1 MQKVKKAIRFIFAED
16 EDLSL
21 EYRLFLSALIV
32 GILTGVAGSLI
43 NLMLITSLPAV
54 IIPSVLTLTL
64 FALYYFVRFKK
75 IIKPFIIPIIVLA
88 LFTISAIWIFNGG
101 INGSNIMPG
110 FVVLILGIMVYPDK
124 LKKYVLILFIALN
137 IIVYLIQLYSPGMI
151 VDYQSQTERWIDS
164 LITLIYTSCF
174 IYLIIVFVR
183 KQHTFERH
191 KSEEGEKKYRA
202 LVDNAFEGI
211 IIIDFEGKILF
222 ANQSL
227 IRTFEYENFDEIIGN
242 NVFQYIAPE
251 SVPQAI
257 KDLTDVAQGQVIKV
271 ANYCGITSK
280 GNKIWFESIG
290 KTIEYE
296 GIKADIISV
305 RDITAK
311 RKADEELTKL
321 RNAIDRSGEAVFMTD
336 KDGLFTFINPGFTS
350 IYGYS
355 ADEVIGKETPHLLK
369 SGNLD
374 DELYQGTW
382 QTLIQ
387 DQEIKGELKNKRKDG
402 TIIDIEGSANVI
414 LDENMNVVGSL
425 GIQRDITVR
434 KHAEAI
440 FRDII
445 EINPMSIQIMDM
457 EGYTLQTNSAHTKL
471 FGVSPPADYSIFNDN
486 QLAQQGLAVFFEKMK
501 NGEVVYF
508 PDSNFN
514 VHEVDPSFPDLSVW
528 IKAVGFS
535 LNNSNGKPERL
546 VFMHENITERRL
558 AEEALKKSEHFLKEA
573 QVIAQLGIY
582 TLDFA
587 SGKWESSE
595 VLDDIFGIG
604 TDFDRSYEGWSSI
617 VHPEWQKIMED
628 YFKNE
633 VIGAKT
639 DFDKEYQI
647 IRKND
652 KAERWV
658 HGIGRLKFGAENQL
672 ITMVGTIRDITERKH
687 SEQELTKAKERAE
700 ESDRL
705 KSAFL
710 ANMSHEIRTPMNGI
724 LGFSEL
730 LKTPGLTG
738 DQQKE
743 YLGIIKKSGNR
754 MLNIINDIVDISKIE
769 AGQMQFSVSKTNLNE
784 HTEDIYT
791 LFKLE
796 AESKGLS
803 FTFKN
808 GLPDDRA
815 NIQTDGEKV
824 YAILTNLVKNA
835 IKYTEKGSIEFGY
848 KIVDTLTVSK
858 TLHATSQQAT
868 SQQAT
873 NLLQFYVK
881 DTGIGIPANRQ
892 LAIFDRFV
900 QADIAD
906 TRAFQGAGL
915 GLSISKAY
923 TDMLGGRIWTESKEG
938 VGSTFYF
945 SIPFHS
951 VVKENED
958 SESEVLPVTIAD
970 KINKLKILIVEDDE
984 TSEMLIRL
992 AVRNFSDNILTAATG
1007 VEAIKQCQN
1016 NPDIDLILM
1025 DIKMGEMDG
1034 YEATRQIRLWNKKVK
1049 IIAQTAFGMEGD
1061 REKAIDAGC
1070 NDYISKPLDIAILKE
1085 LIKGHFS

>member
-1 MQKVKKAIRFIFAED
+1 MLIIKKAIRFIFAED
-16 EDLSL
+16 EDFSL

-32 GILTGVAGSLI
+32 GIFTSVLGSVI
-43 NLMLITSLPAV
+43 NWILITSLPAV
-54 IIPSVLTLTL
+54 IVPFSLSFIL
-64 FALYYFVRFKK
+64 FVIYYFARFKK
-75 IIKPFIIPIIVLA
+75 IIEPFIVPVIILA
-88 LFTISAIWIFNGG
+88 LIVISITWIFNGG

-110 FVVLILGIMVYPDK
+110 FVILVLGLIVFPEK
-124 LKKYVLILFIALN
+124 LKKYVLILFLVLN
-137 IIVYLIQLYSPGMI
+137 IIIYLIQLYRPDLI
-151 VDYQSQTERWIDS
+151 VNFQSETERWIDS
-164 LITLIYTSCF
+164 LLTLIYTSYF
-174 IYLIIVFVR
+174 IYLIILFVR
-183 KQHTFERH
+183 KQYTSEKRNA
-191 KSEEGEKKYRA
+191 EEGEKKYRA

-227 IRTFEYENFDEIIGN
+227 IKTFEYENFDEIIGN

-257 KDLTDVAQGQVIKV
+257 EDLTNVAHGQEIAV
-271 ANYCGITSK
+271 ANYGGITSK
-280 GNKIWFESIG
+280 GNKIWFESFG
-290 KTIEYE
+290 KTIEYD
-296 GIKADIISV
+296 GIKADLISV

-311 RKADEELTKL
+311 RKADQELTKL

-336 KDGLFTFINPGFTS
+336 KEGLFTFINPGFTS

-355 ADEVIGKETPHLLK
+355 AHEVIGKETPRLLK
-369 SGNLD
+369 HGILA
-374 DELYQGTW
+374 DELYNSTW
-382 QTLIQ
+382 QTLLQ
-387 DQEIKGELKNKRKDG
+387 EQEIKGELKNKRKDG

-414 LDENMNVVGSL
+414 LDENMNMVGSL

-445 EINPMSIQIMDM
+445 EKNPMSIQILDM
-457 EGYTLQTNSAHTKL
+457 EGHTLQTNSAYTRL
-471 FGVSPPADYSIFNDN
+471 FGVNPPADYSIFTDN
-486 QLAQQGLAVFFEKMK
+486 QLIQQGVAGLFEKMR

-508 PDSNFN
+508 PDSYFN
-514 VHEVDPSFPDLSVW
+514 VHDVDPSYPDLPVW
-528 IKAVGFS
+528 IKAVGFP
-535 LNNSNGKPERL
+535 LNNSNGIAERL
-546 VFMHENITERRL
+546 VFMHENITERRQ
-558 AEEALKKSEHFLKEA
+558 AEEALKKSEHSLKEA
-573 QVIAQLGIY
+573 QLIAQLGIY

-587 SGKWESSE
+587 SDKWESSQ

-604 TDFDRSYEGWSSI
+604 ADFDRSYEGWNSI
-617 VHPEWQKIMED
+617 VHPEWQKIMDD

-633 VIGAKT
+633 VIGTKT

-658 HGIGRLKFGAENQL
+658 HGIGRLKSGADNQL

-710 ANMSHEIRTPMNGI
+710 TNMSHEIRTPMNGI

-743 YLGIIKKSGNR
+743 YLAIIKKSGNR

-784 HTEDIYT
+784 QTGDIYT

-796 AESKGLS
+796 AKTKGLR
-803 FTFKN
+803 FTCKN
-808 GLPDDRA
+808 GLPDERA
-815 NIQTDGEKV
+815 IILTDGEKV

-835 IKYTEKGSIEFGY
+835 IKYTENGSIEFGY
-848 KIVDTLTVSK
+848 EIV
-858 TLHATSQQAT
+858 TSDPVQAT
-868 SQQAT
+868 S
-873 NLLQFYVK
+873 LLQFYVK

-923 TDMLGGRIWTESKEG
+923 TDMLEGKIWAESAEG
-938 VGSTFYF
+938 IGSTFYF
-945 SIPFHS
+945 SIPFNP
-951 VVKENED
+951 VLNED
-958 SESEVLPVTIAD
+958 REHEVLPVTIAD
-970 KINKLKILIVEDDE
+970 KIKKLKILIVEDDE
-984 TSEMLIRL
+984 TSEVLIRI
-992 AVRNFSDNILTAATG
+992 AVRNFSDTILTAATG
-1007 VEAIKQCQN
+1007 VEAIKLCMN

-1025 DIKMGEMDG
+1025 DVKMAEMDG
-1034 YEATRQIRLWNKKVK
+1034 YEATRQIRLTNKEVK

-1070 NDYISKPLDIAILKE
+1070 NDYISKPLDIWILKE
-1085 LIKGHFS
+1085 LIQTHFETSNS